1 MKAED
6 VLKNIPP
13 AVVYY
18 THGSNLFQ
26 KWQLRR
32 KLEKTVNLPKTVVFG
47 DDDDLLEKAETGG
60 LVPEPRLVVVE
71 EFSEVKNKKSFFDL
85 IDRSAEGSVYLLQ
98 GSKKEKIEV
107 SKSVLEVECPAVKQ
121 SEKEFMSTVKGW
133 LKGASFNVNETILKR
148 IYSVS
153 NGDLF
158 HAYNE
163 IQKIAVYAHATN
175 SAHLSLDEI
184 ARLLGPRIET
194 DPFSFSTFY
203 IQKKPKA
210 ALEEI
215 SRWKQSDVMLQT
227 YSHFK
232 AVEKA
237 LVALSCKQMGMKV
250 DETIQET
257 KIPPWYFRFVLPEI
271 ESNWTTAELLDA
283 LKDCSIAISK
293 AKKIANL
300 AIPVM
305 IQSVLLRCKFGGSV
319 G

>member
-1 MKAED
+1 MKADD
-6 VLKNIPP
+6 VLKSIPP
-13 AVVYY
+13 AAVYY

-47 DDDDLLEKAETGG
+47 DDEDLLEKAETGG
-60 LVPEPRLVVVE
+60 LVPEPRLIVVE
-71 EFSEVKNKKSFFDL
+71 EFSEVKNKKSFFEL

-98 GSKKEKIEV
+98 GSKKEKIDV
-107 SKSVLEVECPAVKQ
+107 SRPVLEVECPAVKQ
-121 SEKEFMSTVKGW
+121 NEREFTATVKGW
-133 LKGASFNVNETILKR
+133 LKGASFNVNDPILKR
-148 IYSVS
+148 IYSVT

-163 IQKIAVYAHATN
+163 VQKIAVYAHATN
-175 SAHLSLDEI
+175 SAHLSLDEVT
-184 ARLLGPRIET
+184 RLLGPRIET

-203 IQKKPKA
+203 LQKKPKA
-210 ALEEI
+210 ALDEI
-215 SRWKQSDVMLQT
+215 HRWKQADVMLQT

-237 LVALSCKQMGMKV
+237 LVALSCKQVGMKA
-250 DETIQET
+250 DEITSET

-271 ESNWTTAELLDA
+271 ESNWTTAELLA
-283 LKDCSIAISK
+283 SLKDCSVAISK

-305 IQSVLLRCKFGGSV
+305 IESVLRRCKFGGGV